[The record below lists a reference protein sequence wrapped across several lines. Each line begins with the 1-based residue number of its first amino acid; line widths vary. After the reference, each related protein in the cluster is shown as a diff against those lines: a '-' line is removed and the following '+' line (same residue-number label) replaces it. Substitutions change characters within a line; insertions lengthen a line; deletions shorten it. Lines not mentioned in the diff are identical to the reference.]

1 MIDIGLLFSR
11 VLLLL
16 LMVLPGFAVRK
27 ADIVNSSAPKTLAD
41 IVLYILQPA
50 MLLSAFIRPFD
61 SSILIN
67 IGWILLFSFL
77 SHTVFYLLS
86 FLFFRRAPDKL
97 KKVYRFGVVFSNA
110 GYMGIPLI
118 TAIFGNDAA
127 IYAAIYVIGFSFFS
141 WSAGRFIYTGNR
153 IFISLKK
160 IFFNPSTIPTYIGI
174 IIFIFSLSDFIPLII
189 VDFVSSFGDAVAP
202 ISMLL
207 VGMRL
212 AEINVKGALN
222 KYLPLALLLRL
233 IVFPLIILIILK
245 VFVIF
250 GIYESDIVT
259 SVTVICASTPA
270 ATMTSMLAE
279 KYDCSADS
287 AGVFVSVST
296 LFSVVTMPLL
306 GFLANL

>member
-1 MIDIGLLFSR
+1 
-11 VLLLL
+11 
-16 LMVLPGFAVRK
+16 
-27 ADIVNSSAPKTLAD
+27 
-41 IVLYILQPA
+41 
-50 MLLSAFIRPFD
+50 
-61 SSILIN
+61 
-67 IGWILLFSFL
+67 
-77 SHTVFYLLS
+77 
-86 FLFFRRAPDKL
+86 
-97 KKVYRFGVVFSNA
+97 
-110 GYMGIPLI
+110 
-118 TAIFGNDAA
+118 
-127 IYAAIYVIGFSFFS
+127 
-141 WSAGRFIYTGNR
+141 
-153 IFISLKK
+153 
-160 IFFNPSTIPTYIGI
+160 
-174 IIFIFSLSDFIPLII
+174 
-189 VDFVSSFGDAVAP
+189 
-202 ISMLL
+202 MLL

-212 AEINVKGALN
+212 AEIDVKGALN